1 VNIQRDPGRSVVRL
15 PGSFGHLIVEE
26 FIQSV
31 NEELAQGVT
40 ALSLDFEAT
49 RLIDS
54 AAIGALVSVL
64 KCCRAKGARLTLHN
78 MKENIKEL
86 FIQTGFEKIF
96 TIEWEEGVQT
106 AESDIFENTI
116 GNRLTIE
123 KEAVNDR
130 CILYLTGVMT
140 NPEGSRYLKQE
151 LLLTLTHYKKI
162 IVDFA
167 QLTFLDSL
175 SISVILNLNKLINK
189 TGGSMRICGPNE
201 MISDL
206 FKNLRIQ
213 NIIPFYSSK
222 ENALKDWN

>member
-1 VNIQRDPGRSVVRL
+1 MNIQRDPGCSVVRL
-15 PGSFGHLIVEE
+15 PGSFSHLVVEE

-31 NEELAQGVT
+31 NVELAQGDS

-54 AAIGALVSVL
+54 AAIGALVSVM
-64 KCCRAKGARLTLHN
+64 KSCRAKGARLTLHN
-78 MKENIKEL
+78 LKANIKEL
-86 FIQTGFEKIF
+86 FIQTGFDKIF
-96 TIEWEEGVQT
+96 SIEWEEGVQI

-116 GNRLTIE
+116 ENRLTIE
-123 KEAVNDR
+123 KKDVNGA
-130 CILYLTGVMT
+130 CILSLNGVMT
-140 NPEGSRYLKQE
+140 NPEGSRYFKQE

-162 IVDFA
+162 LVDLA
-167 QLTFLDSL
+167 HLTFLDSL
-175 SISVILNLNKLINK
+175 SISVILNMNKLIYE
-189 TGGSMRICGPNE
+189 TGGAMRLCGPNE

-213 NIIPFYSSK
+213 NIIPLYSSK